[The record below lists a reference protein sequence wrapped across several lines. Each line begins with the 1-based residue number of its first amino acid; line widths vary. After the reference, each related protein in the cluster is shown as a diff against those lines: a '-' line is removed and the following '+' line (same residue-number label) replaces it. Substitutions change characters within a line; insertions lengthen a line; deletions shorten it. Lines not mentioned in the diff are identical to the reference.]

1 MSVLH
6 RTRNVQELANP
17 IHHARRHS
25 ALKEFQEMHAW
36 FRPMMDTVG
45 KRLLSK
51 SKFGANFRL

>member
-1 MSVLH
+1 MGGKSSL
-6 RTRNVQELANP
+6 TP
-17 IHHARRHS
+17 SIARRHS
-25 ALKEFQEMHAW
+25 ALKEFQETHAW